1 MVGARYAPAVNRE
14 KEGTHQAAVRFP
26 QSWVTRLEALG
37 KRLSPLVPLPLAAV
51 LRAVLERG
59 LTSLE
64 AEHGLSPSRETPPEQ
79 PKQKGESRPARKPK

>member
-1 MVGARYAPAVNRE
+1 MPRA
-14 KEGTHQAAVRFP
+14 KEGSYQAAVRFP
-26 QSWVTRLEALG
+26 ESWVGRLEALG

-64 AEHGLSPSRETPPEQ
+64 AEHGLTGSTESPPTEAT
-79 PKQKGESRPARKPK
+79 KQKGESRPSRKPKPSK